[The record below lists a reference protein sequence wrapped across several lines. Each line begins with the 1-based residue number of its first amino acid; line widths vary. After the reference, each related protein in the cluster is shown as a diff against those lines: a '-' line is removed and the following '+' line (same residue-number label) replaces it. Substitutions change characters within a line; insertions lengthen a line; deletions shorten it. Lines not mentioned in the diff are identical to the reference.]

1 MYRKTTEGTVDAVL
15 RLFFVLCTEAVKVML
30 KFADSCGTIIYSDK
44 GSAY

>member
-15 RLFFVLCTEAVKVML
+15 RSLFVLCTEAVTVML